1 MIEDAPEGARY
12 TGSDAYFGLMEV
24 LGTEAFRRFGEA
36 LVHEPVHEIK
46 STRASAAAKRMNPA
60 RTIASCHTCAEL
72 QVYS

>member
-1 MIEDAPEGARY
+1 
-12 TGSDAYFGLMEV
+12 MEV
-24 LGTEAFRRFGEA
+24 LGTEAFRGFGEA